1 MGATRTT
8 VWIGP
13 HQSDFRPGADVGT
26 VVILPL
32 WCSQSSHYGG
42 LSTNFSR
49 FGQSRAP
56 ECADESMIPKNK
68 QRSRK
73 DDPEG
78 PLENQPLEWAEED
91 REIEDREPDL
101 GESEEDTSEL

>member
-1 MGATRTT
+1 
-8 VWIGP
+8 
-13 HQSDFRPGADVGT
+13 
-26 VVILPL
+26 
-32 WCSQSSHYGG
+32 
-42 LSTNFSR
+42 
-49 FGQSRAP
+49 
-56 ECADESMIPKNK
+56 MIPKNK